1 MLAVV
6 TEQRPSQLE
15 EVIDAVVGDP
25 VVDRSVLPA
34 RGDKSAPAQTGQVI
48 RDLRLRRAYQRNQ
61 FADGRL
67 PTNTQLVEDAKARGV
82 AERAEVFGH
91 EV

>member
-1 MLAVV
+1 
-6 TEQRPSQLE
+6 
-15 EVIDAVVGDP
+15 
-25 VVDRSVLPA
+25 
-34 RGDKSAPAQTGQVI
+34 VI

-61 FADGRL
+61 FADGHL